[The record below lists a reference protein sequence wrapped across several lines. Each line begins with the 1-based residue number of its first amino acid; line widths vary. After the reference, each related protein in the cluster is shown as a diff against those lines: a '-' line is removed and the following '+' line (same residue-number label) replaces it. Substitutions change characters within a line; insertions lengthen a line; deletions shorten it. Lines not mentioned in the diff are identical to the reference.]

1 MQNFSFHNPTAIHFG
16 TGAIAQLSQRVP
28 INARVLV
35 LYGGSSAERNGTLA
49 EVREALHGYQ
59 LQEFGGIEP
68 NPSYET
74 LIQAVE
80 KVRSEDLDFLLA
92 VGARWIRC
100 RPANSPTGWRTPSPM
115 SWSNT

>member
-49 EVREALHGYQ
+49 EVREALQ
-59 LQEFGGIEP
+59 VTSSKSSAASSPI
-68 NPSYET
+68 
-74 LIQAVE
+74 
-80 KVRSEDLDFLLA
+80 
-92 VGARWIRC
+92 
-100 RPANSPTGWRTPSPM
+100 PATKP
-115 SWSNT
+115 